1 MVSLFKIPLR
11 SKERFRGE
19 GPRRDSG
26 PAGGGGRQP
35 PHRGGTA
42 RTADGSDGTEDRG
55 QQITSKLRKIKSL
68 NLVYVWVKDL
78 FSVGCNFFWPGAF
91 WKIRVL
97 YFRETISPKASRHRH
112 VAGLKR
118 MRFRMSV
125 ASYGTC
131 PHAPTGALRR
141 FHRTVSKNSRRKI
154 NRPYLRSIF
163 QNVAFGASFKTI
175 CTFLGVW

>member
-1 MVSLFKIPLR
+1 LKFPSSKGI

-19 GPRRDSG
+19 RPRRESG
-26 PAGGGGRQP
+26 PAGGGGRHP

-42 RTADGSDGTEDRG
+42 RTAGGSDGTEDRR
-55 QQITSKLRKIKSL
+55 QRITSKLRQIKSL
-68 NLVYVWVKDL
+68 NLVYIRVKDL
-78 FSVGCNFFWPGAF
+78 CSVGCIFFWPGAF

-97 YFRETISPKASRHRH
+97 YFRETISPKASRHHHHRH

-131 PHAPTGALRR
+131 QHTTMGAFRR
-141 FHRTVSKNSRRKI
+141 YHRTVSKN
-154 NRPYLRSIF
+154 LRIIY
-163 QNVAFGASFKTI
+163 QNVSFGASFKTI